1 MNKLMIMTT
10 AIAILTGLEAGAV
23 TKKAVSFPN
32 GSIELKGE
40 LYLPDGT
47 KDDSQ
52 LKAIVV
58 SHPGGG
64 VKEQCAGT
72 YAHRLAEAGFVAL
85 AFDASYQGESG
96 GQPHDFEDPYS
107 RVSDV
112 YAAVDFLSTLSF
124 VDKNG
129 IGAMGLCA
137 GGGYTI
143 KASCID
149 RRIKAVAGVSIF
161 DIGGSM
167 RAAVGD
173 QIIASLEGAM
183 AQRTREANGEPVL
196 YMTRIPDSKADLK
209 DTDPAFLHEAV
220 DYYRTPRAQ
229 HPRAT
234 NKLALRSMP
243 LILSYSSFDQVAEL
257 LTQPLLI
264 ISGSES
270 DTHFFSQQAYDLARG
285 KKEMYRPEGAT
296 HVSLYDIEPHVTMAS
311 EKLVKFF
318 KENL

>member
-1 MNKLMIMTT
+1 MKKLIVMTT

-47 KDDSQ
+47 KADSQ

-72 YAHRLAEAGFVAL
+72 YARKLAEAGLVAL
-85 AFDASYQGESG
+85 AFDASYQGESSG
-96 GQPHDFEDPYS
+96 EPHDLEDPYA
-107 RVSDV
+107 RTSDV

-124 VDKNG
+124 VDKNA
-129 IGAMGLCA
+129 IGALGLCA

-149 RRIKAVAGVSIF
+149 RRIKAVAGISIF

-167 RAAVGD
+167 RAALGD
-173 QIIASLEGAM
+173 QTLATLANAAE
-183 AQRTREANGEPVL
+183 QRTREANGEPVL
-196 YMTRIPDSKADLK
+196 YMPRIPDSKADLK
-209 DTDPAFLHEAV
+209 DSDPAFLHEAV

-243 LILSYSSFDQVAEL
+243 LIISFSAFDQVADL

-270 DTHFFSQQAYDLARG
+270 DTHYFSQQAYDLARG
-285 KKEMYRPEGAT
+285 KKEMFRPEGAT
-296 HVSLYDIEPHVTMAS
+296 HVALYDIEPYVTQAAD
-311 EKLVKFF
+311 KLIQFF

>member
-1 MNKLMIMTT
+1 MTT

-47 KDDSQ
+47 KADSQ

-58 SHPGGG
+58 SHP
-64 VKEQCAGT
+64 
-72 YAHRLAEAGFVAL
+72 
-85 AFDASYQGESG
+85 
-96 GQPHDFEDPYS
+96 
-107 RVSDV
+107 
-112 YAAVDFLSTLSF
+112 
-124 VDKNG
+124 
-129 IGAMGLCA
+129 

-149 RRIKAVAGVSIF
+149 RRIKAVAGISIF

-167 RAAVGD
+167 RAALGD
-173 QIIASLEGAM
+173 QTLATLANAAE
-183 AQRTREANGEPVL
+183 QRTREAKGEPVL
-196 YMTRIPDSKADLK
+196 YMPRIPDSKADLK
-209 DTDPAFLHEAV
+209 DSDPVFLHEAV

-243 LILSYSSFDQVAEL
+243 LIISFSAFDQVADL

-264 ISGSES
+264 ISGSIR
-270 DTHFFSQQAYDLARG
+270 Q
-285 KKEMYRPEGAT
+285 
-296 HVSLYDIEPHVTMAS
+296 
-311 EKLVKFF
+311 
-318 KENL
+318 